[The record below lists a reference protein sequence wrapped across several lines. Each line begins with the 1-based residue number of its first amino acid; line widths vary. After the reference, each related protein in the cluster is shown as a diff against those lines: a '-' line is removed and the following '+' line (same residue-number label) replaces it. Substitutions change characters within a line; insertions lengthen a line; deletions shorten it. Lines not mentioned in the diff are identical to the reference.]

1 MWPLSPGVLSFPG
14 VQMTLEMEISWP
26 RCTPVARFPFCFL
39 GICLSQ
45 PGLGAPHSPPALSP
59 LLALRL
65 LRSPPLPLFLCLP
78 SRSQSLTRTPLHPN
92 AIVGFARI
100 IS

>member
-26 RCTPVARFPFCFL
+26 RCTPVARFPICFL

-45 PGLGAPHSPPALSP
+45 PGLGVPTHRRPFPLSSPCACCAP
-59 LLALRL
+59 LL
-65 LRSPPLPLFLCLP
+65 SLFSFVCHLAPCL
-78 SRSQSLTRTPLHPN
+78 
-92 AIVGFARI
+92 
-100 IS
+100 